1 MKKIVLLFFSLIS
14 FCFVKGQDNTFLK
27 VYDHKKLTGNTLK
40 VFAEDGLVAITVIK
54 PNLVELAFL
63 KQDVAITAAKE
74 KTPEDNYIRV
84 TQNLENIYLQT
95 DSLILVISK
104 LTFSIQFKSYKNQ
117 TLLVADSA
125 QINNQFSRVKF
136 TAVRA
141 SSFKNTKGKAFKVR
155 EYPIKN
161 KSMSLFNNSLSL
173 KFEQAEYG
181 NLLFRTT
188 NQFEFRANN
197 SKALVFQFST
207 SRNK

>member
-54 PNLVELAFL
+54 PNLVEVAFL
-63 KQDVAITAAKE
+63 KQDVAIAAAKE

-95 DSLILVISK
+95 DSLMLVISK
-104 LTFSIQFKSYKNQ
+104 LNFSIQFKSYKNQ

-125 QINNQFSRVKF
+125 QINNQFSSVKF
-136 TAVRA
+136 TAVKA
-141 SSFKNTKGKAFKVR
+141 SSFKNTKGKAFKVKD
-155 EYPIKN
+155 YPIKN
-161 KSMSLFNNSLSL
+161 KSMSLFNNSISL
-173 KFEQAEYG
+173 KFEETVNG
-181 NLLFRTT
+181 NLVFKSI
-188 NQFEFRANN
+188 NQFEFNANN
-197 SKALVFQFST
+197 SKALVFQFSFKN
-207 SRNK
+207 R